1 MSLILFILR
10 DTLSSHH
17 ERSRDTCMMH
27 LRTGG
32 TRPTH
37 ARRHSGEEGR
47 ARRMHHDHVAHRPRR
62 CVCVCRC
69 SVRGNLRRPHIP
81 SWASG
86 WAGVVKND
94 GILGGIQVGS
104 DFYSA
109 QSARGA
115 FGSRIPSVI
124 RSQQGSRPHKLCFE
138 TGKIG
143 AAIHPREKCLNSC

>member
-1 MSLILFILR
+1 MCVDAASEGTFAALI
-10 DTLSSHH
+10 
-17 ERSRDTCMMH
+17 SR
-27 LRTGG
+27 
-32 TRPTH
+32 
-37 ARRHSGEEGR
+37 
-47 ARRMHHDHVAHRPRR
+47 
-62 CVCVCRC
+62 
-69 SVRGNLRRPHIP
+69 
-81 SWASG
+81 WASG

-138 TGKIG
+138 TGNSPK
-143 AAIHPREKCLNSC
+143 REKCLNSC